1 MRLWRPRTTGILIGG
16 LVVIILAVAISF
28 IVTNFQPRVD
38 VQVGSGSFSARLAV
52 DDVSRQ
58 TGLGGVTKLNPNDG
72 LLMAF
77 PTDDTWGIWMKD
89 MKVPIDI
96 VWLNSNKEVIY
107 IVTNA
112 SPDLGTTK
120 TFKPTTKARYVLEIP
135 AGTAAQDGIKAGVSA
150 QFTVDEGSVK

>member
-1 MRLWRPRTTGILIGG
+1 M
-16 LVVIILAVAISF
+16 VIIAVAVSF
-28 IVTNFQPRVD
+28 IVTNFQPRTD
-38 VQVGSGSFSARLAV
+38 VQIGSGDFSALVAT

-58 TGLGGVTKLNPNDG
+58 AGLGGITKLNPNDG

-77 PTDDTWGIWMKD
+77 PSDDTWQIWMKN

-112 SPDLGTTK
+112 SPDLGTSK
-120 TFKPTTKARYVLEIP
+120 VFKPLDKARYVLEIP
-135 AGTAAQDGIKAGVSA
+135 AGAAAQDGIKVGASA
-150 QFTVDEGSVK
+150 QFTIDERSIK